1 MLTRCFEGKAVTLQA
16 LLEAA
21 KHGQGQQ
28 PDVCGEKR
36 FLNPGRAVVQVQL
49 QAKFTQKASYNG
61 TADLA
66 HLDCRTSMFL
76 YTLTLYHPLKIED
89 EMGLL
94 HDFGSTLQRLVQPSH
109 RLLNKT

>member
-21 KHGQGQQ
+21 NHNQGQQ

-49 QAKFTQKASYNG
+49 QAKFTQKA

-66 HLDCRTSMFL
+66 HLDRRMLMFL
-76 YTLTLYHPLKIED
+76 YTLTLYHPLKTED